1 MTGNKGDLKNTPEL
15 QGGSGKLSIW
25 NNQNP
30 PSPPPPRPRGKFMM
44 QYWEHIIRTSPL
56 PSPPLPHRVAVTKRF
71 DFQTKLHSRLIN
83 ATCLCFPSLQPPRPA
98 WEGWVQD
105 LARSLCFV
113 LGQSSFLSSL
123 GSINGY
129 RRIVRE
135 AWWNARGVTLR
146 WTDIPSG
153 GGIVISRPVPIV
165 LGNFWASF
173 YFFYIHKGVDTASL
187 VDWESCKSFL
197 MLQRCA
203 DLLQRMFSL
212 PMKCNMNCS

>member
-1 MTGNKGDLKNTPEL
+1 MPTWFIWPYRWNLHNTFNLHYAVVPAFPISFCIRIDETSRYL
-15 QGGSGKLSIW
+15 LEG
-25 NNQNP
+25 
-30 PSPPPPRPRGKFMM
+30 RGV
-44 QYWEHIIRTSPL
+44 R
-56 PSPPLPHRVAVTKRF
+56 RF
-71 DFQTKLHSRLIN
+71 LLN
-83 ATCLCFPSLQPPRPA
+83 PPRPA

-113 LGQSSFLSSL
+113 LGQSSFLFSL